1 MANIDSF
8 KISFMTNKTII
19 VTGATDGI
27 GLEAATKIAALGN
40 RVGLVGRNPDKGAKA
55 IELITS
61 LTGNDKL
68 DFFQAD
74 LSLVS
79 EVNQLSEDI
88 KNKYSELNVLLNNA
102 GGANKNKVITS
113 EGLEKTFAT
122 NQMNYFVLTTN
133 LMDMLSSSDHSR
145 VVNVASNAHIGA
157 SIDFDNI
164 NAEKGYSFWKAYC
177 ISKLMN
183 IMFTYKLAEMQD
195 KVTVNVLHPGFV
207 DTNIGGNEGSIV
219 KRIVKFGSKLFARSV
234 ENGADSSIYLSTSD
248 EVSNVSGK
256 YFFKCKPI
264 KSSKASYDKDQWDQ
278 VWNLCQS
285 YKEKLL

>member
-1 MANIDSF
+1 MA
-8 KISFMTNKTII
+8 NKTII
-19 VTGATDGI
+19 ITGATDGI

-40 RVGLVGRNPDKGAKA
+40 QVGLVGRNPEKGVKA
-55 IELITS
+55 IERIAS
-61 LTGNDKL
+61 LTGNEKL

-74 LSLVS
+74 LSLIS
-79 EVNQLSEDI
+79 EINKLSEEI
-88 KNKYSELNVLLNNA
+88 KNKYSQVDVLLNNA
-102 GGANKNKVITS
+102 GGASKNKTLTS

-122 NQMNYFVLTTN
+122 NQMNYFTLTTN
-133 LMDMLSSSDHSR
+133 LMDILSASEGSR

-183 IMFTYKLAEMQD
+183 IMFTYRLAEMQD
-195 KVTVNVLHPGFV
+195 KVTVNALHPGFV
-207 DTNIGGNEGSIV
+207 DTNIGGNEGSLI
-219 KRIVKFGSKLFARSV
+219 KRVVKFGSKLFARTV

-248 EVSNVSGK
+248 EVKNISGK

-264 KSSKASYDKDQWDQ
+264 KSSKASYDKDQWEQ
-278 VWNLCQS
+278 VWHLCES
-285 YKEKLL
+285 FKAKLSK

>member
-1 MANIDSF
+1 
-8 KISFMTNKTII
+8 MTNKTII

-55 IELITS
+55 IEFITS

-79 EVNQLSEDI
+79 EVNQLSQDI

-264 KSSKASYDKDQWDQ
+264 KSSKASYEKEKWDQ

-285 YKEKLL
+285 YKERLL